1 MDLGRKWL
9 TTILYLILTINVLFV
24 GRFLIR
30 AIDAKVQDLDI
41 RTYVVTAMANARLA
55 TAL

>member
-41 RTYVVTAMANARLA
+41 RTYVVTAMAKARLV